1 MKAFAI
7 EKYGNNPL
15 KLMDFPMP
23 TVGEHDVMVE
33 IYAASVNPVDFKLR
47 DGKVKVLLQYDMPLI
62 MGNDCAGVVTEVGSK
77 VIRFKIG
84 DEIYARVPK
93 TRIGT
98 FAEYIAIA
106 EDAVA
111 LKPKNISFE
120 EAASIPLVGLTSYQ
134 ILHDVMK
141 LKSGEKILIQAGAG
155 GIGTFAIQLAK
166 TLGAFVATTASD
178 AGFELV
184 KSLGADKVINYK
196 SENFEDILQGYDA
209 VYDTLGGESLEK
221 AFEILKPGGKIVSVS
236 GFPNARFARERK
248 LGFLK
253 TFIFS
258 ILTRKITKLE
268 KLHDATY
275 TFHFMS
281 DSGTQLEIIRKLI
294 EEEKIKPVIDKVFQF
309 SETQDALN
317 YSESG
322 RAKRKVIIKL
332 K

>member
-7 EKYGNNPL
+7 EKYGNTPL
-15 KLMDFPMP
+15 KLMSFPMP

-33 IYAASVNPVDFKLR
+33 IYAAGVNPVDFKLR
-47 DGKVKVLLQYDMPLI
+47 DGKVKVLLQYNMPLI
-62 MGNDCAGVVTEVGSK
+62 MGNDCAGVVTQVGSK
-77 VIRFKIG
+77 VTRFKVG
-84 DEIYARVPK
+84 DEVYARAPK
-93 TRIGT
+93 ARIGT
-98 FAEYIAIA
+98 FAEYIAIT

-111 LKPKNISFE
+111 LKPKNTSFE

-134 ILHDVMK
+134 VLHDVMNIQ
-141 LKSGEKILIQAGAG
+141 SGEKVLIQAGAG

-166 TLGAFVATTASD
+166 ALGAFVTTTASD

-196 SENFEDILQGYDA
+196 TEKFEDMLQDYDA

-221 AFEILKPGGKIVSVS
+221 AFEIIKSGGNVVSVS
-236 GFPNARFARERK
+236 GIPNARFAREGK

-253 TFIFS
+253 KLLFS
-258 ILTRKITKLE
+258 VLTRKVTKLE
-268 KLHDATY
+268 KLHNATY

-281 DSGTQLEIIRKLI
+281 ASGKQLEIIGKLI
-294 EEEKIKPVIDKVFQF
+294 EEGVIKPVIDKVFPF

-322 RAKRKVIIKL
+322 RAKGKVVIRL